1 MAHGVG
7 FEGPLGSSD
16 PLSGLHFLQSHS
28 PGDSRRCEQWMKAA
42 SCPTTGPE
50 CTQRNRG
57 QGAAGTQGLLTVGAG
72 AGPTSF
78 SRDTSVTSHRQRNA
92 LREREGAPSTCQLAR
107 GSRLLRL
114 SNPWAQ
120 TPRTALLGLHLQSP
134 PLGVPYMRVLT

>member
-7 FEGPLGSSD
+7 FEGSLGGSD
-16 PLSGLHFLQSHS
+16 PLSGLCFLQSHS
-28 PGDSRRCEQWMKAA
+28 PGDSRRCEQCLKPA

-50 CTQRNRG
+50 CTWGNRG

-72 AGPTSF
+72 TGPTSF
-78 SRDTSVTSHRQRNA
+78 SRDTSAPSHRQRNG

-107 GSRLLRL
+107 DSWLLHL
-114 SNPWAQ
+114 SSPWTQ

-134 PLGVPYMRVLT
+134 PLGVPYMRLLT